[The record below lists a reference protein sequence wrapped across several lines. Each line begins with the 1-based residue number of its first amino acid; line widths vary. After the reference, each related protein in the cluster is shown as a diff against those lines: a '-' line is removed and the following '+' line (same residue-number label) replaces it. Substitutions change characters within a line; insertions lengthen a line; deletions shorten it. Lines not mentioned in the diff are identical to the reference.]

1 MNKETFCALP
11 FTEIFLGPDGIVK
24 PCCSSNTAFGDLNQ
38 STIQEIIQSERSR
51 EVRSSILRGE
61 WHPSCIQCKRQ
72 ESQGIRS
79 ERDLNMDKFIADNG
93 TVDET
98 FFKLVRLDLRWSN
111 TCNLSCTYCYE
122 YFSSKWAEIKGIKVN
137 AVVDENEQSLFLL
150 IEQHKDS
157 VENILMLGGEPLLQK
172 QNARLIDLVANKSF
186 YVLTNLAVPLPNN
199 RVAQRLLKEPVLHIG
214 VSFETIGE
222 RYEYVRHGAQW
233 AVFDSNIDY
242 IRSQRKDVEID
253 AHALYSIYSAFNLV
267 EYYEYIVSKQ
277 ITKVFW
283 NLLESSGEN
292 KHASVFKLSRT
303 LKDEAIAEIDRV
315 LERFPTAPGVSDL
328 VSIRA
333 TLLEDSP
340 MTDKMHEFIDEAAAV
355 EAQLNKGPG
364 KRLKDLWPDL
374 YRKLSMKPTPTIP
387 VSWGELLD
395 KITILEIKQ
404 DKIVDE
410 IALANVNKE
419 LEYLNIVANFG
430 EMPKA
435 VIELLHDLREVNTR
449 LWKVEDDIREAEA
462 LQQFDANFIE
472 LARSVY
478 RLNDIRAKTKKAIN
492 QLVGSELVE
501 EKLYKNA
508 DIL

>member
-24 PCCSSNTAFGDLNQ
+24 PCCSSNTAFGDLN
-38 STIQEIIQSERSR
+38 SNTIQEIIQSERSL
-51 EVRSSILRGE
+51 EVRRSILRGE

-79 ERDLNMDKFIADNG
+79 ERDLNMDKFIEQNG

-214 VSFETIGE
+214 VSFETIGD

-253 AHALYSIYSAFNLV
+253 AHALYSIYSAFNLI
-267 EYYEYIVSKQ
+267 EYYEYITSKQ

-292 KHASVFKLSRT
+292 KHASVFKLSRE

-315 LERFPTAPGVSDL
+315 LERFPNATGVSDL
-328 VSIRA
+328 ASIRK
-333 TLLEDSP
+333 TLLEDST
-340 MTDKMHEFIDEAAAV
+340 MASKMHEFVDEASTV
-355 EAQLNKGPG
+355 EKQLNKAPG
-364 KRLKDLWPDL
+364 KHFKDLWPEL
-374 YRKLSMKPTPTIP
+374 YRKLCMKPTPTIP

-395 KITILEIKQ
+395 KITILEIKESN
-404 DKIVDE
+404 ITNE
-410 IALANVNKE
+410 TALANVKRE
-419 LEYLNIVANFG
+419 LEYLNAIANFG
-430 EMPKA
+430 EMPKS
-435 VIELLHDLREVNTR
+435 VIDVLHDLREVNLR
-449 LWKVEDDIREAEA
+449 LWKVEDDIRALEAV
-462 LQQFDANFIE
+462 QQFDEAFIE

-478 RLNDIRAKTKKAIN
+478 RLNDIRSRTKRTIN

-501 EKLYKNA
+501 EKSYTNA
-508 DIL
+508 NIL